1 MTTTL
6 DRPPLEN
13 ALTTPE
19 VIALSTPGSRVR
31 FLKIGT
37 ATVLMWSGRL
47 PRVL

>member
-1 MTTTL
+1 
-6 DRPPLEN
+6 
-13 ALTTPE
+13 LTTPE

-31 FLKIGT
+31 FLKIGI